1 MYFYTSDFDIIDGRG
16 DLGSRITMV
25 EERRIGTSCFS
36 GGAPY
41 LRLIITKQ
49 RVTIVKTPKMA
60 ERPIAAACPLPIV
73 VLSTGIYTFS
83 VVFI

>member
-1 MYFYTSDFDIIDGRG
+1 MYFYTSDFDTIDGRG
-16 DLGSRITMV
+16 DLGSRITIV

-36 GGAPY
+36 GAPY
-41 LRLIITKQ
+41 LRLITTKQ

-73 VLSTGIYTFS
+73 VLSTGIYTFL